1 MTTTVAG
8 GAVVFVSKMTLNYT
22 IIFFVLADNSKTFKK
37 PKTSSSSLSSTP
49 SSTTS
54 TVSLPTLAV
63 PHHRRSS
70 TEKPEV
76 KDKVKKTGEKS
87 LFESLSES
95 IANKEMITGS
105 KVSHHRK
112 SSVDSG
118 SAVTQS
124 PHLSSEYDSE

>member
-1 MTTTVAG
+1 MG
-8 GAVVFVSKMTLNYT
+8 GAFVFVSKMTLNYT
-22 IIFFVLADNSKTFKK
+22 ISFFVLADNSKTFKK
-37 PKTSSSSLSSTP
+37 PKTSSSSSLSSTP

-76 KDKVKKTGEKS
+76 KEKVKKTGEKS

-105 KVSHHRK
+105 KVSHRRK

-118 SAVTQS
+118 SAITQS